1 MKSNFKST
9 KKLVLMMASA
19 GLISFNGVSFAAD
32 IITPTVTT
40 PAAPQP
46 GAAPTSGLSSYTINV
61 GSVVAPVLVTFAY
74 DFATK
79 TWLPPAG
86 WQRLAGTSG
95 VDFIDGKGL
104 QLSLGVPTPPSEPSI
119 VAGTPTTTGARGST
133 VTAVPLVSEV
143 LGASTANG
151 AVSSLGVTTTP
162 YTVTPTTMSYTLQDV
177 RPATPVTTTGVS
189 ASGTTTV
196 VSSVTGP
203 AAAVT
208 GRVVVAST
216 TPAYNNGSYTITGN
230 GTTGTIAGS
239 VVALNSSGLTV
250 SNITGNATIDANG
263 VITANPVTSAAVA
276 ITNTGI
282 TVAAGATLTVAG
294 NIITNGITNTGNIA
308 ATTLNT
314 TGLATLNSA
323 AITNN
328 ATVGGTLAVTGA
340 TSVGG
345 ALAVTGPSTLGG
357 TLAVTGATS
366 LGGNLAVAGA
376 TTLASTL
383 AVTGASTLASTLA
396 VTGATTLRSTLGV
409 TGAATLGSTL
419 AVTGATTLASTVAI
433 TGATTLGST
442 LAVTGATSLT
452 GALTANGGAVISNGI
467 AIASGAGVAGNTLVV
482 DGTSVR
488 ANGGGT
494 SFTLNSSGA
503 TFGGASGAPVRV
515 RGIADGVSNNDAASF
530 GQVRSTYRGIA
541 GVSALAAIPAP
552 AAGKTFSVGLG
563 YGRFKGEDAAAI
575 GVRAN
580 FSNNVSVTIGAS
592 LNGQSTYNA
601 GVGYSW

>member
-46 GAAPTSGLSSYTINV
+46 GTAPTSGTSSYTINV
-61 GSVVAPVLVTFAY
+61 GTVAAPVNVTFAY

-86 WQRLAGTSG
+86 WQRLAGTAG

-294 NIITNGITNTGNIA
+294 NFITNGITNTGNIA

-357 TLAVTGATS
+357 TLAVAGASS

-442 LAVTGATSLT
+442 LAVTGATTLA

-467 AIASGAGVAGNTLVV
+467 VIASGAGAAGNTLVV
-482 DGTSVR
+482 DGTSIR

-494 SFTLNSSGA
+494 SLTLNSSGA

-515 RGIADGVSNNDAASF
+515 RGIADGVSGNDAASF

-580 FSNNVSVTIGAS
+580 FKNNVSVTIGAS

>member
-1 MKSNFKST
+1 M
-9 KKLVLMMASA
+9 
-19 GLISFNGVSFAAD
+19 
-32 IITPTVTT
+32 
-40 PAAPQP
+40 
-46 GAAPTSGLSSYTINV
+46 
-61 GSVVAPVLVTFAY
+61 
-74 DFATK
+74 
-79 TWLPPAG
+79 
-86 WQRLAGTSG
+86 
-95 VDFIDGKGL
+95 
-104 QLSLGVPTPPSEPSI
+104 
-119 VAGTPTTTGARGST
+119 
-133 VTAVPLVSEV
+133 
-143 LGASTANG
+143 
-151 AVSSLGVTTTP
+151 
-162 YTVTPTTMSYTLQDV
+162 
-177 RPATPVTTTGVS
+177 
-189 ASGTTTV
+189 
-196 VSSVTGP
+196 
-203 AAAVT
+203 
-208 GRVVVAST
+208 
-216 TPAYNNGSYTITGN
+216 
-230 GTTGTIAGS
+230 
-239 VVALNSSGLTV
+239 
-250 SNITGNATIDANG
+250 
-263 VITANPVTSAAVA
+263 
-276 ITNTGI
+276 
-282 TVAAGATLTVAG
+282 
-294 NIITNGITNTGNIA
+294 
-308 ATTLNT
+308 
-314 TGLATLNSA
+314 
-323 AITNN
+323 
-328 ATVGGTLAVTGA
+328 
-340 TSVGG
+340 
-345 ALAVTGPSTLGG
+345 
-357 TLAVTGATS
+357 TGATS

>member
-61 GSVVAPVLVTFAY
+61 GSVAAPVLVTFAY

-294 NIITNGITNTGNIA
+294 NFITNGITNTGNIA

-357 TLAVTGATS
+357 TLAVAGASS

-442 LAVTGATSLT
+442 LAVTGATTLA

-467 AIASGAGVAGNTLVV
+467 VIASGAGAAGNTLVV

-515 RGIADGVSNNDAASF
+515 GGIADGISGNDAANF

-580 FSNNVSVTIGAS
+580 FKNNVSVTIGAS